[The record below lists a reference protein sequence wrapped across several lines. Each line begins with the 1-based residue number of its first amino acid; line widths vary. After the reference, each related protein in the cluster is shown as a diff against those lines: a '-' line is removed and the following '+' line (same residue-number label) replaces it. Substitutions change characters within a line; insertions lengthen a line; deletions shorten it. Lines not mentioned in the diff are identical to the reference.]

1 MIAMDKLRGAVLA
14 IILAWGWKRAAI
26 ALVAGA
32 LSALAMAPFNAWPVL
47 FLTFPV
53 MVWLIDGAGAGRWRG
68 VPAAAMAGWWFGL
81 GYFVPGLYWIGYAFL
96 VDAPTFAWLLPFAVL
111 GLPAY
116 LALFTAL
123 GFALARLIWTREAT
137 RVIALAASLTLSE
150 WLRGQVL
157 TGFPWNAFG
166 YALTEPL
173 ALAQTASLIG
183 LWGLTFLSVAIFA
196 SPAVLID
203 GNTRGR
209 RPWIAPVAALA
220 LLVAMGIFGGVRLA
234 LQPTALVAK
243 VKLRIMQPNLQQ
255 DVKFNY
261 AAKAEV
267 MQKYLALSDRAS
279 GPQSTGVRDASILIW
294 PESAFPFFLTRE
306 ADAMAQI
313 AELLPKGTILIT
325 GSVRAPDLPPGVRI
339 TRAYNS
345 IYVID
350 HDGSVLSVYDKV
362 HLVPFGEYLPFQ
374 DWMEKLGFVQLTKV
388 QGGFI
393 AGARRRPMD
402 VPNAP
407 RMLPLI
413 CYEAIFP
420 GDVASRDDRPGWMIN
435 LTNDGWFGNSTG
447 PYQHLQQARVRA
459 IEQGLPMV
467 RAANTGISAVIDP
480 MGRIIARLGLGVEGV
495 LDANLPSAIAPTIY
509 ARVGDIPAAVM
520 VAIGLLVVLRRRVIK
535 RDLLTCCMFIL
546 GFGYQQKFRQVK
558 MPQLTD
564 RPSNS
569 HSAPAHREQVSSLL
583 KFSAFVPKL
592 QSKI

>member
-1 MIAMDKLRGAVLA
+1 VIPANKLRMLGLA
-14 IILAWGWKRAAI
+14 IILSWGWKRAVI

-53 MVWLIDGAGAGRWRG
+53 MVWLIDGAGAGRLRG
-68 VPAAAMAGWWFGL
+68 IPAAAMSGWWFGL

-96 VDAPTFAWLLPFAVL
+96 VDAPTFAWLMPFAVV

-123 GFALARLIWTREAT
+123 GFGLARVFWTKDASRVVALA
-137 RVIALAASLTLSE
+137 VSLTAGE
-150 WLRGQVL
+150 WLRGHVL

-173 ALAQTASLIG
+173 ALAQTASLVG

-203 GNTRGR
+203 GSSRGR
-209 RPWIAPVAALA
+209 KPWIAPVMALS
-220 LLVAMGIFGGVRLA
+220 LLVAMAIFGAVRLH
-234 LQPTALVAK
+234 LHPTATIAN

-261 AAKAEV
+261 AAKPEV
-267 MQKYLALSDRAS
+267 MQKYLTLSDRAS
-279 GPQSTGVRDASILIW
+279 GPQSTGVRDSSILIW

-313 AELLPKGTILIT
+313 AGLLPEGTVLIT
-325 GSVRAPDLPPGVRI
+325 GSVRAPDLPPGARI

-350 HDGSVLSVYDKV
+350 HDGSVLSVYDKL

-374 DWMEKLGFVQLTKV
+374 GLMEKLGLVQLTKV

-393 AGARRRPMD
+393 PGLQRRAMEIPR
-402 VPNAP
+402 AP
-407 RMLPLI
+407 RALPLI

-420 GDVASRDDRPGWMIN
+420 GNVAARDDRPGWIVN
-435 LTNDGWFGNSTG
+435 LTNDGWFGISTG
-447 PYQHLQQARVRA
+447 PYQHLQQARLRA
-459 IEQGLPMV
+459 IEEGLPLV

-480 MGRIIARLGLGVEGV
+480 VGRIVARLGLGVEGV
-495 LDANLPSAIAPTIY
+495 LDSGLPSAIAPTIY
-509 ARVGDIPAAVM
+509 ARDGDIPAAIIIAAAVIF
-520 VAIGLLVVLRRRVIK
+520 VIRRRGGK
-535 RDLLTCCMFIL
+535 RL
-546 GFGYQQKFRQVK
+546 
-558 MPQLTD
+558 
-564 RPSNS
+564 S
-569 HSAPAHREQVSSLL
+569 
-583 KFSAFVPKL
+583 
-592 QSKI
+592 

>member
-1 MIAMDKLRGAVLA
+1 VISANKLRAAGLA

-53 MVWLIDGAGAGRWRG
+53 AVWLIDGAAAGRWRG
-68 VPAAAMAGWWFGL
+68 MPAAAMSGFWFGL

-96 VDAPTFAWLLPFAVL
+96 VDAPTFAWLMPFAVL

-116 LALFTAL
+116 LALFTAFS
-123 GFALARLIWTREAT
+123 FALARLMWTRDAS
-137 RVIALAASLTLSE
+137 RLLALAISLTIGE
-150 WLRGQVL
+150 WLRGHVL
-157 TGFPWNAFG
+157 TGFPWNTFG
-166 YALTEPL
+166 YALSEPL

-183 LWGLTFLSVAIFA
+183 LWGMTFLSVAIFA

-203 GNTRGR
+203 GSSRGR
-209 RPWIAPVAALA
+209 KPWIAPVTA
-220 LLVAMGIFGGVRLA
+220 LLLLVVMGIFGAVRLT
-234 LQPTALVAK
+234 LQPTAVTN

-255 DVKFNY
+255 DVRFNY

-267 MQKYLALSDRAS
+267 MQKYLTLSDRAS
-279 GPQSTGVRDASILIW
+279 GPQSTGVRDAHILIW

-313 AELLPKGTILIT
+313 ADLLPKGTVLIT
-325 GSVRAPDLPPGVRI
+325 GSVRAPDVPPGVRI

-350 HDGSVLSVYDKV
+350 HDGSVLSVYDKL

-374 DWMEKLGFVQLTKV
+374 DLMEKLGFVQLTKV

-393 AGARRRPMD
+393 PGTRRRSLEIPD
-402 VPNAP
+402 AP
-407 RMLPLI
+407 RALPLI

-420 GDVASRDDRPGWMIN
+420 GNVAARDDRPGWIVN
-435 LTNDGWFGNSTG
+435 LTNDGWFGISTG
-447 PYQHLQQARVRA
+447 PYQHLQQARLRA
-459 IEQGLPMV
+459 IEEGLPVV

-480 MGRIIARLGLGVEGV
+480 EGRIVARLGLGIEGV
-495 LDANLPSAIAPTIY
+495 LDASLPTAIPPTIY
-509 ARVGDIPAAVM
+509 ARIGDIPAATIVT
-520 VAIGLLVVLRRRVIK
+520 AALLLVIRRRIS
-535 RDLLTCCMFIL
+535 RRT
-546 GFGYQQKFRQVK
+546 
-558 MPQLTD
+558 
-564 RPSNS
+564 
-569 HSAPAHREQVSSLL
+569 A
-583 KFSAFVPKL
+583 
-592 QSKI
+592 